1 MPDFQLA
8 ELSAAIFQTAVLA
21 GLAGF
26 FAYLYRRYGKIHFFW
41 WAIAFGL
48 YSLAPAAIVTF
59 ILTEARG
66 FLYWH
71 QIIIGWTAL
80 GFLYAALVFARHG
93 LRWRWW
99 YLGYLAFPVG
109 WAYIAIFVLESFA
122 LAAGPMVG
130 FLALTTGWTGVVF
143 WRYRKRTGSA
153 AAGFLAVTLL
163 LWGLHHLDYPILR
176 ARGAWSPWGYML
188 DTVFV
193 LATGAGIMLLIF
205 EELRE
210 GLGTLVA
217 LSGDL
222 RREGLEDSRAALLAR
237 PLALRGVDGAAL
249 LYVGPDGP
257 VFDRGVGICRDWGS
271 TGIPATVR
279 AVVAEAM
286 AAGKSRLVGES
297 AETTATPSYTG
308 VIRLGGTGEGT
319 RVLVISGDLA
329 ASFAALDE
337 SLLEAVGEQIGS
349 ALERSE
355 LSVRL
360 EQRTADLERLSV
372 RMLSE
377 HEEQRR
383 RLGRELHDETAQV
396 FSALKLQ
403 LGTFRESAPVEL
415 SPRVDRLVELV
426 DAGTRSIRSVT
437 DDLRPAVL
445 EDLGV
450 VPALRALISDF
461 REWSGLTVTF
471 EAPAEVRGLSSEAEL
486 ALFRTLQEALS
497 NVARHAHAT
506 RIAVHL
512 QVADRLV
519 TLSIEDDGDGLSAG
533 DLDRLQSGP
542 GRSGLFGMRER
553 IIALGGSVML
563 RSQSGSGVSVAAEL
577 PLERVL

>member
-26 FAYLYRRYGKIHFFW
+26 FAYLYRRYQKIHFFW

-59 ILTEARG
+59 IFTEARG

-80 GFLYAALVFARHG
+80 GFLYAALVFARQG
-93 LRWRWW
+93 WRWRWW

-109 WAYIAIFVLESFA
+109 WAYLAIFVLESFA

-193 LATGAGIMLLIF
+193 LATGAGIMLLIL

-237 PLALRGVDGAAL
+237 PLALRGVHGAAL
-249 LYVGPDGP
+249 LDVGPDGP
-257 VFDRGVGICRDWGS
+257 VFDRGVGICRDWGT
-271 TGIPATVR
+271 TGIPAPVR
-279 AVVAEAM
+279 AVVAQAM
-286 AAGKSRLVGES
+286 AAGRSRLDGDPD
-297 AETTATPSYTG
+297 ETTGMPSFTG
-308 VIRLGGTGEGT
+308 VLRLGGTAEGN

-329 ASFAALDE
+329 ASFAALDD
-337 SLLEAVGEQIGS
+337 SLLEAIGEQIGS

-403 LGTFRESAPVEL
+403 LGTFRESAPAEL
-415 SPRVDRLVELV
+415 SPRVDRLVQLV

-445 EDLGV
+445 EDLGL

-461 REWSGLTVTF
+461 REWSGLAVTL
-471 EAPAEVRGLSSEAEL
+471 EAPAEVRGLSADAEL

-506 RIAVHL
+506 RITVAL
-512 QVADRLV
+512 QVTERVV
-519 TLSIEDDGDGLSAG
+519 TLRVADDGIGLSAT
-533 DLDRLQSGP
+533 DLERLQRGP

-553 IIALGGSVML
+553 IIALGGSVVL
-563 RSQSGSGVSVAAEL
+563 RSQVGSGVSVAAEL
-577 PLERVL
+577 PMGREL